1 MKHTLCL
8 VALFLCGFHT
18 FGQDLRKG
26 IHYNVESCVAWS
38 NGDDF
43 APFWFTANRHGLYST
58 DKNSGYLKAGLF
70 RSTEQ
75 DNDRNWRH
83 GYGLELAGA
92 YNHTSS
98 FIVQQAYYDIA
109 WKGMQLSIGSKER
122 PSALKNP
129 LLSSGG
135 LIFGTNARPVPQ
147 VRFELPEY
155 VTIPG
160 TNDWVH
166 IKGFL
171 GYGAYTDNNWQ
182 REFVAPGQ
190 RYTLD
195 ALHHVKAGY
204 MKIGNKEKFPLYFE
218 GALEMATQFGGHAY
232 NVTWYDR
239 KGEGGGIKTKDFKMG
254 SGIKDFF
261 EALIP
266 MGGDATDG
274 ETSDGE
280 SYANASGNHIGSWHF
295 SITYDPGDWK
305 IRAYYEHMFEDHS
318 MIIDEYSWK
327 EYVDNFGDDGISSY
341 IPPIIPSGYYWKDG
355 LYGLE
360 IELPQNPYVSQVVY
374 EYFSTKEQSGAIY
387 HDHTPEISDQISA
400 IDDYYNHT
408 LYTGWQ
414 HWGMS
419 MGSPFLLSPIYNQR
433 NHPNFFHN
441 TAGSLK
447 FYYNRVQSHHFGIC
461 GSPMEALDYRLLVS
475 HSKHWGTYAMPLID
489 TEEQTSVLL
498 EMSYAPTQWDGW
510 QFKASAAYDHGNT
523 LIGNNFGGMLTV
535 SKYGILTR

>member
-1 MKHTLCL
+1 MCIFEGLFVSLHDIMNKREYMKYTVCL
-8 VALFLCGFHT
+8 IALLLYGFNA
-18 FGQDLRKG
+18 FGQPLHKG
-26 IHYNVESCVAWS
+26 IRYNVESSVAWS

-43 APFWFTANRHGLYST
+43 APFWFTANRHGLFST
-58 DKNSGYLKAGLF
+58 DTNSGYLKAGIF
-70 RSTEQ
+70 RSLEE

-98 FIVQQAYYDIA
+98 IIVQQAYYDIA
-109 WKGMQLSIGSKER
+109 WKRMQLSIGSKER
-122 PSALKNP
+122 PSAFKNP

-160 TNDWVH
+160 TGDWLH

-171 GYGAYTDNNWQ
+171 GYGMYTDNYWQ
-182 REFVAPGQ
+182 RDFIAPGQ

-204 MKIGNKEKFPLYFE
+204 LKIGNEKKNPFYFE

-232 NVTWYDR
+232 NVTWGR
-239 KGEGGGIKTKDFKMG
+239 EEIKTQDFKMG
-254 SGIKDFF
+254 TSLKDFF

-295 SITYDPGDWK
+295 SFTYDPEDWK
-305 IRAYYEHMFEDHS
+305 IRAYYEHMFDDHS
-318 MIIDEYSWK
+318 MMFHEYGW
-327 EYVDNFGDDGISSY
+327 E
-341 IPPIIPSGYYWKDG
+341 DG
-355 LYGLE
+355 LVGLE
-360 IELPQNPYVSQVVY
+360 VTLPKNPFVHTFLY
-374 EYFSTKEQSGAIY
+374 EYMGSKDQAGAVY
-387 HDHTPEISDQISA
+387 HDHTPEIPDQVSA
-400 IDDYYNHT
+400 KDDYYNHL
-408 LYTGWQ
+408 LYPGWQ

-419 MGSPFLLSPIYNQR
+419 MGSPFLLSPIYNTKT
-433 NHPNFFHN
+433 HPNFFYN
-441 TAGSLK
+441 NKGKLK
-447 FYYNRVQSHHFGIC
+447 FYYNRVMSHHFGVS
-461 GSPMEALDYRLLVS
+461 GSPMEGLNYRLLLS
-475 HSKHWGTYAMPLID
+475 HSKHWGSYDTPLID
-489 TEEQTSVLL
+489 TEEQTSALL
-498 EMSYAPTQWDGW
+498 EVAYAPAQWKGW
-510 QFKASAAYDHGNT
+510 KLQGSIAYDHGKT
-523 LIGNNFGGMLTV
+523 IVGNNFGGMITI
-535 SKYGILTR
+535 SKIGILTR

>member
-8 VALFLCGFHT
+8 VTLLLCGLHAI
-18 FGQDLRKG
+18 GQDLRKG
-26 IHYNVESCVAWS
+26 IHYNVESSVAWS
-38 NGDDF
+38 NGDNY
-43 APFWFTANRHGLYST
+43 APFWFTANRHGLFST
-58 DKNSGYLKAGLF
+58 DTNSGYLKAGLF
-70 RSTEQ
+70 RSTNQ

-83 GYGLELAGA
+83 GYGLELAAA

-98 FIVQQAYYDIA
+98 FIVQQAYYDIF

-122 PSALKNP
+122 PSALKHP

-147 VRFELPEY
+147 VRFELPNY

-160 TNDWVH
+160 TNDWLH
-166 IKGFL
+166 LKGFL

-195 ALHHVKAGY
+195 ALHHVKAGFL
-204 MKIGNKEKFPLYFE
+204 KVGNEEQFPLYFE

-239 KGEGGGIKTKDFKMG
+239 KGEGGGVKKNDFKMG

-295 SITYDPGDWK
+295 SLTYAPEDWK

-318 MIIDEYSWK
+318 MMFFEY
-327 EYVDNFGDDGISSY
+327 G
-341 IPPIIPSGYYWKDG
+341 WKDG
-355 LYGLE
+355 LVG
-360 IELPQNPYVSQVVY
+360 IEVTLPKNPYMHTFLY
-374 EYFSTKEQSGAIY
+374 EYMGSKDQSGAVY
-387 HDHTPEISDQISA
+387 HDHTPEIPDQISA
-400 IDDYYNHT
+400 IDDYYNHL

-419 MGSPFLLSPIYNQR
+419 MGSPFLLSPIYNQS

-441 TAGSLK
+441 IKGSLK
-447 FYYNRVQSHHFGIC
+447 FYYNRVQTHHFGIC
-461 GSPMEALDYRLLVS
+461 GSPVEGLDYRLLLS
-475 HSKHWGTYAMPLID
+475 YSKHWGSYTMPLID
-489 TEEQTSVLL
+489 SEKQTSALL
-498 EMSYAPTQWDGW
+498 EVSYAPTRWNGW

-535 SKYGILTR
+535 SKCGILTR

>member
-1 MKHTLCL
+1 MKYTLCL
-8 VALFLCGFHT
+8 ACLILWCTNT
-18 FGQDLRKG
+18 FGQALQQG
-26 IHYNVESCVAWS
+26 LTYNVESSVAWS
-38 NGDDF
+38 NDENF
-43 APFWFTANRHGLYST
+43 APFWLTSNRHGLFST
-58 DKNSGYLKAGLF
+58 ESNSGFLKAGIF
-70 RSTEQ
+70 RSTQEDSQ
-75 DNDRNWRH
+75 RNWQH
-83 GYGLELAGA
+83 GYGLELVGA

-98 FIVQQAYYDIA
+98 FFIQQAYYDIA

-122 PSALKNP
+122 RSALKNP

-155 VTIPG
+155 ITIPG
-160 TNDWVH
+160 TNDWIH

-171 GYGAYTDNNWQ
+171 GYGMYTDNNWQ
-182 REFVAPGQ
+182 KEFVSPGQ

-204 MKIGNKEKFPLYFE
+204 MKIGNEEKSPFYFE

-232 NVTWYDR
+232 NVKWGR
-239 KGEGGGIKTKDFKMG
+239 QEIKTNDFKMG

-274 ETSDGE
+274 ETTDGE

-295 SITYDPGDWK
+295 SFTYAPEDWK

-318 MIIDEYSWK
+318 MMFFEYGW
-327 EYVDNFGDDGISSY
+327 E
-341 IPPIIPSGYYWKDG
+341 DG
-355 LYGLE
+355 LVGLE
-360 IELPQNPYVSQVVY
+360 VTLPKNPFVHSFLY
-374 EYFSTKEQSGAIY
+374 EFMNSKDQSGAVY

-400 IDDYYNHT
+400 IDNYYNHL

-419 MGSPFLLSPIYNQR
+419 MGSPFMISPIYNTSKHT
-433 NHPNFFHN
+433 NLYYDI
-441 TAGSLK
+441 TGSLN
-447 FYYNRVQSHHFGIC
+447 FYYNRMQTHHIGLC
-461 GSPMEALDYRLLVS
+461 GSPMKGLDYRLLVS
-475 HSKHWGTYAMPLID
+475 HSKHWGSYSMPLID
-489 TEEQTSVLL
+489 TEEQTSALL
-498 EMSYAPTQWDGW
+498 ELTYSPTHWNGW
-510 QFKASAAYDHGNT
+510 QVKGSFALDNGNT
-523 LIGNNFGGMLTV
+523 ILGNNCGGMI
-535 SKYGILTR
+535 SICKHGILTH

>member
-8 VALFLCGFHT
+8 IALLLCGLHA

-26 IHYNVESCVAWS
+26 IHYNVESSVAWS
-38 NGDDF
+38 NGEHF
-43 APFWFTANRHGLYST
+43 APFWFTANRHGLFST
-58 DKNSGYLKAGLF
+58 DTNSGYLKAGIF
-70 RSTEQ
+70 RSIKE

-83 GYGLELAGA
+83 GYGIELAGT

-182 REFVAPGQ
+182 KEFVAPGQ

-204 MKIGNKEKFPLYFE
+204 MKIGNEEKFPLYFE

-232 NVTWYDR
+232 NVKWGRQEVQTN
-239 KGEGGGIKTKDFKMG
+239 DFKMG
-254 SGIKDFF
+254 TGIKDFF

-295 SITYDPGDWK
+295 SLTYAPEDWK
-305 IRAYYEHMFEDHS
+305 VRAYYEHMFDDHS
-318 MIIDEYSWK
+318 MMFFEYGW
-327 EYVDNFGDDGISSY
+327 E
-341 IPPIIPSGYYWKDG
+341 DG
-355 LYGLE
+355 LAG
-360 IELPQNPYVSQVVY
+360 IEVTFPKNPFVHTFLY
-374 EYFSTKEQSGAIY
+374 EYMSSKDQAGAVY
-387 HDHTPEISDQISA
+387 HDHTPEIPDQISA
-400 IDDYYNHT
+400 VDNYYNHL
-408 LYTGWQ
+408 LYPGWQ

-419 MGSPFLLSPIYNQR
+419 MGSPFLLSPIYNTVKHEQ
-433 NHPNFFHN
+433 FAYDI
-441 TAGSLK
+441 AGIIT
-447 FYYNRVQSHHFGIC
+447 YHYNRVQTHHFGIC
-461 GSPMEALDYRLLVS
+461 GSPMQGLDYRLLVS
-475 HSKHWGTYAMPLID
+475 HSKHWGSYANPLID
-489 TEEQTSVLL
+489 TEEQTSALL
-498 EMSYAPTQWDGW
+498 EIAFTPSKWNGW
-510 QFKASAAYDHGNT
+510 QLKGSMAYDHGKT
-523 LIGNNFGGMLTV
+523 ILGNNFGCMLSI
-535 SKYGILTR
+535 SKLGILRSNKNK

>member
-1 MKHTLCL
+1 MKYTVCL
-8 VALFLCGFHT
+8 IALLLYGFNA
-18 FGQDLRKG
+18 FGQSLHKG
-26 IHYNVESCVAWS
+26 IRYNVESSVAWS

-43 APFWFTANRHGLYST
+43 APFWFTANRHGLFST
-58 DKNSGYLKAGLF
+58 DTNSGYLKAGIF
-70 RSTEQ
+70 RSLEE
-75 DNDRNWRH
+75 DNNRNWRH

-109 WKGMQLSIGSKER
+109 WKRMQLSIGSKER
-122 PSALKNP
+122 PSAFKNP

-160 TNDWVH
+160 TGDWLH

-171 GYGAYTDNNWQ
+171 GYGMYTDNNWQ
-182 REFVAPGQ
+182 RDFIAPGQ

-204 MKIGNKEKFPLYFE
+204 LKIGNEKKNPFYFE

-232 NVTWYDR
+232 NVTWGR
-239 KGEGGGIKTKDFKMG
+239 EEIKTQDFKMG
-254 SGIKDFF
+254 TSLKDFF

-295 SITYDPGDWK
+295 SFTYDPEDWK
-305 IRAYYEHMFEDHS
+305 IRAYYEHMFDDHS
-318 MIIDEYSWK
+318 MMFHEYGW
-327 EYVDNFGDDGISSY
+327 E
-341 IPPIIPSGYYWKDG
+341 DG
-355 LYGLE
+355 LVGLE
-360 IELPQNPYVSQVVY
+360 VTLPKNPFVHTFLY
-374 EYFSTKEQSGAIY
+374 EYMGSKDQAGAVY
-387 HDHTPEISDQISA
+387 HDHTPEIPDQVSA
-400 IDDYYNHT
+400 KDDYYNHL
-408 LYTGWQ
+408 LYPGWQ

-419 MGSPFLLSPIYNQR
+419 MGSPFLLSPIYNTKT
-433 NHPNFFHN
+433 HTNFFYN
-441 TAGSLK
+441 NKGKLK
-447 FYYNRVQSHHFGIC
+447 FYYNRVMSHHFGVS
-461 GSPMEALDYRLLVS
+461 GSPMEGLNYRLLLS
-475 HSKHWGTYAMPLID
+475 HSKHWGSYDTPLID
-489 TEEQTSVLL
+489 TEEQTSALL
-498 EMSYAPTQWDGW
+498 EVAYAPAQWEGW
-510 QFKASAAYDHGNT
+510 KLQGSIAYDHGKT
-523 LIGNNFGGMLTV
+523 IVGNNFGGMITI
-535 SKYGILTR
+535 SKSGILTR